1 MSILAVESEMKETE
15 KQFMQVKLLE
25 INSPLKNIYIER
37 TEKLCTVPLWPSS
50 FILNVV
56 ILKISLKFSAFLRN
70 LLSSHLSGTV

>member
-37 TEKLCTVPLWPSS
+37 TEKLCTVPL
-50 FILNVV
+50 
-56 ILKISLKFSAFLRN
+56 
-70 LLSSHLSGTV
+70 